1 MRLWM
6 MVLLGLAGLA
16 GAAEGLPDGAKG
28 FSGQVQGAVV
38 GKGEGSITYR
48 IAKVMNTSKN
58 NKATNGEALNG
69 QTVRVLP
76 GGGKETSTVN
86 AAFLRTLHEGQDVTL
101 ELKNDGDVFVILELS
116 KEQRDAAGVPPAKN
130 EKTDKAERKREKKA
144 AGGDKK

>member
-6 MVLLGLAGLA
+6 VVLLGMAGLV

-48 IAKVMNTSKN
+48 IAKVMNTLKN
-58 NKATNGEALNG
+58 NKATNAEALNG

-76 GGGKETSTVN
+76 GGGKDSSTFH

-101 ELKNDGDVFVILELS
+101 ELKNDGEVFVILELT
-116 KEQRDAAGVPPAKN
+116 KEQRDAAGVPAAKT
-130 EKTDKAERKREKKA
+130 EKTEKAERRREKKA
-144 AGGDKK
+144 EKEEKK